1 MPDNNMSITGMTKST
16 DDDEDQSLPTMQ
28 PTQQS
33 TSLQSLITM
42 EELEMFQ
49 LVRQHLEAKDLDY
62 NDFLKTIHLLYTSG
76 VCDAEFLVQQ
86 IQPYIGD
93 DAYLFDW
100 FKSILGLQDSRR
112 TSIQPSNDT
121 KASTSSIKEADH
133 VDECTTSYRYA
144 SKEASII

>member
-1 MPDNNMSITGMTKST
+1 
-16 DDDEDQSLPTMQ
+16 
-28 PTQQS
+28 
-33 TSLQSLITM
+33 
-42 EELEMFQ
+42 MFQ
-49 LVRQHLEAKDLDY
+49 LVKQHVEAKDLDY

-100 FKSILGLQDSRR
+100 FKSILGLQASRR
-112 TSIQPSNDT
+112 TSIQPTITSNDT
-121 KASTSSIKEADH
+121 KASPSIQEADH